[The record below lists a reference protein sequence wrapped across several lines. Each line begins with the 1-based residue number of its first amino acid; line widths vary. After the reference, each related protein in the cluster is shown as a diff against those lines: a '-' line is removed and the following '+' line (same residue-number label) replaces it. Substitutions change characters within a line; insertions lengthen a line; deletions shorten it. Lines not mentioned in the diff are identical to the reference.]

1 MKGQKI
7 LAFVCSLMLVSNQ
20 IPFSVFSVNAVEE
33 ESEKTSITLDEDF
46 AESLVAES
54 KIYDG
59 TPLVN
64 VDFSNV
70 HLDGLAD
77 EHDVELTGV
86 AEFSDVNAGQ
96 QKEVVVSD
104 LALQGDDAELYIL
117 NLTDEQDEIILT
129 ADITPI
135 VLYVKP
141 KEGIIEGETVPK
153 EISYTWTE
161 DKVLEG
167 DSVDVNA
174 KLYIDKDATG
184 AYTYTLSDENAVT
197 NSNYTLAIEEGVTV
211 PVSSPEAPE
220 IDKKAIVSMDTA
232 SVLEY
237 CDFGIVANGS
247 VKLSV
252 SAKSSVPVT
261 LTLYNEQN
269 ELESIEVTTGEKI
282 DGERDM
288 QLYTAEF
295 ILDIPEN
302 QMSTTLSSLKC
313 SASNGVESEVGL
325 EIKLSPDD
333 DRFSHKLILDKKES
347 AVNNMLITYD
357 DIKQQFEAK
366 GQIVDTESG
375 IKKIEFKW
383 DDQNWEEYKNI
394 TNQPNVPVNFNDIVL
409 YRESQDV
416 SYNNG
421 LHTLYFRIT
430 DNANNVHTES
440 DLYCSSQNGPDTK
453 APIITYAKLETT
465 DETPLATVLKIL
477 TFGNYTNQKLQLVI
491 KALDTSYS
499 DHKLGIEY
507 VAIMDGADN
516 AKEISRINGDEGE
529 YCFLLDPEKFSEPV
543 IEDFYIEISD
553 GQNPLRLSLQKALK
567 DYAPEETESNDTTS
581 STDETTETTETTT
594 VPTINW
600 DDVVS
605 NKWVFDNHSPIIMAN
620 YANKKPVNSVYYYG
634 DDGGNFTLTIT
645 DEGGLDVDETV
656 ITQNYRLTASET
668 GENSVIE
675 ITACKQIENGYEYV
689 VDTSKLDTGFYT
701 FSVSAQDY
709 AGNAPASGSYQFYV
723 DHEQPEGS
731 ITVASPSVKQIDEND
746 WITEK
751 DASGNYQDVIFRLY
765 ADSNGAPLY
774 GGKVSINNQDYQQI
788 TADKFKLI
796 EDTADAHYG
805 KYYVDIFINTETVK
819 CNDAHTY
826 MVDAE
831 FWTESNNKGSASYV
845 LHVDTSNPDI
855 NRFTV
860 DTKNNAVDNLLN
872 VLTFGV
878 FASDSLVFSVDV
890 SDVENDSGV
899 DYVTIKHDGL
909 EEPQKMTKESEG
921 KYYAYLDIDTQVFQ
935 SEIEVTVYDKMGKT
949 NLKCPNIKNTEGTV
963 EVQGNFVMLET
974 VPPEV
979 TVILPETDSVTRTD
993 GEVWYRQHKNSET
1006 DTEKLIVL
1014 QVKDVNSGI
1023 RSVEMKIN
1031 GEIVSSEMEINQA
1044 ALPTV
1049 EATSNANT
1057 AMNSQEGYLYSY
1069 SLEKIAEMIPANED
1083 GSYIIEVEVVDNAG
1097 NVNSN
1102 PVDSDGNTYPDAK
1115 PIYYRDIVNPSVVQF
1130 TFAPATSD
1138 DISEVTEFIEELEYG
1153 FYFKKGFDAVVSVT
1167 DEVPSSDLDRVV
1179 FRLVPY
1185 VDGEEQE
1192 AELHEVVI
1200 TDGKAS
1206 YTIPAGFKGQ
1216 IYAQAY
1222 DKVGNISDEKTPQGF
1237 VIDDV
1242 APVITIEPLPDS
1254 TRTDENNNKLY
1265 TGTVQFRVTVSDP
1278 KSGLKEISYSKSSEQ
1293 DSYDAV
1299 VNTISNT
1306 DGYSENMLLAN
1317 GWEITKTDVNLITE
1331 VSQVFTFNTD
1341 DNNIVMTFNAM
1352 DRAANAC
1359 DSISSEAFSI
1369 DTIAPVVAISNNA
1382 ELINGMYY
1390 PGSTAFTITV
1400 TERNFDPGLMVATI
1414 TNGFT
1419 GTIPSVNFQSNGS
1432 THTATVSFSEGDFEF
1447 SFSGTDRAGHSAN
1460 ITYNGGEVSNYF
1472 YEMFN
1477 VDATAPIIKTNFNS
1491 FGDDADEGIYFNT
1504 EQIAKIEVV
1513 EHNFD
1518 ASDMGILVETKASG
1532 TGHSAADENWH
1543 SIGYST
1549 DWKHD
1554 GDTHTLEI
1562 PFAADGVYRIKI
1574 VPIDRAGNK
1583 GVMEEGSVDHTPIYE
1598 VDTTAPVFYARNDE
1612 LSTEKDFVVSPYF
1625 AVYDEKLKDAAAPT
1639 VEFTDLNF
1647 DRIEIEAQVYTPTYE
1662 NGMELGTIEMSPLAA
1677 DLSKSISQSK
1687 FTLNGFD
1694 KDGVYAF
1701 TFVAVDKAG
1710 NRSEVI
1716 SDTYFRMV
1724 ETDVLAYIYNS
1735 KKPTDSGT
1743 QDGTGYYSLVN
1754 DDGRAISKK
1763 AADFQNLDILV
1774 IKPTTDNAAGTL
1786 VLREDENQYSPQEYL
1801 TIENEELSETATLS
1815 YIQLPGNYFSETFR
1829 DDSLDTRMYL
1839 SVSIRDDV
1847 YLDLAAIH
1855 IDNEAPTATLP
1866 EDFKDWH
1873 NYFFK
1878 DEVTISLTDISET
1891 LDKHATKVY
1900 ECPRD
1905 GERTEIPSTYDPETD
1920 TLSFTLTKGQHHI
1933 DITLVDEA
1941 GNEWNIDRVRYLQV
1955 GNFWLYIGGAVLVV
1969 IVAGIGFFVWRKKKR

>member
-1 MKGQKI
+1 
-7 LAFVCSLMLVSNQ
+7 
-20 IPFSVFSVNAVEE
+20 
-33 ESEKTSITLDEDF
+33 
-46 AESLVAES
+46 
-54 KIYDG
+54 
-59 TPLVN
+59 
-64 VDFSNV
+64 
-70 HLDGLAD
+70 
-77 EHDVELTGV
+77 
-86 AEFSDVNAGQ
+86 
-96 QKEVVVSD
+96 
-104 LALQGDDAELYIL
+104 
-117 NLTDEQDEIILT
+117 
-129 ADITPI
+129 
-135 VLYVKP
+135 
-141 KEGIIEGETVPK
+141 
-153 EISYTWTE
+153 
-161 DKVLEG
+161 
-167 DSVDVNA
+167 
-174 KLYIDKDATG
+174 
-184 AYTYTLSDENAVT
+184 
-197 NSNYTLAIEEGVTV
+197 
-211 PVSSPEAPE
+211 
-220 IDKKAIVSMDTA
+220 
-232 SVLEY
+232 
-237 CDFGIVANGS
+237 
-247 VKLSV
+247 
-252 SAKSSVPVT
+252 
-261 LTLYNEQN
+261 
-269 ELESIEVTTGEKI
+269 
-282 DGERDM
+282 
-288 QLYTAEF
+288 
-295 ILDIPEN
+295 
-302 QMSTTLSSLKC
+302 
-313 SASNGVESEVGL
+313 
-325 EIKLSPDD
+325 
-333 DRFSHKLILDKKES
+333 
-347 AVNNMLITYD
+347 
-357 DIKQQFEAK
+357 
-366 GQIVDTESG
+366 
-375 IKKIEFKW
+375 
-383 DDQNWEEYKNI
+383 
-394 TNQPNVPVNFNDIVL
+394 
-409 YRESQDV
+409 
-416 SYNNG
+416 
-421 LHTLYFRIT
+421 
-430 DNANNVHTES
+430 
-440 DLYCSSQNGPDTK
+440 
-453 APIITYAKLETT
+453 
-465 DETPLATVLKIL
+465 
-477 TFGNYTNQKLQLVI
+477 
-491 KALDTSYS
+491 
-499 DHKLGIEY
+499 
-507 VAIMDGADN
+507 
-516 AKEISRINGDEGE
+516 
-529 YCFLLDPEKFSEPV
+529 
-543 IEDFYIEISD
+543 
-553 GQNPLRLSLQKALK
+553 
-567 DYAPEETESNDTTS
+567 
-581 STDETTETTETTT
+581 
-594 VPTINW
+594 
-600 DDVVS
+600 
-605 NKWVFDNHSPIIMAN
+605 
-620 YANKKPVNSVYYYG
+620 
-634 DDGGNFTLTIT
+634 
-645 DEGGLDVDETV
+645 
-656 ITQNYRLTASET
+656 
-668 GENSVIE
+668 
-675 ITACKQIENGYEYV
+675 
-689 VDTSKLDTGFYT
+689 
-701 FSVSAQDY
+701 
-709 AGNAPASGSYQFYV
+709 
-723 DHEQPEGS
+723 
-731 ITVASPSVKQIDEND
+731 
-746 WITEK
+746 
-751 DASGNYQDVIFRLY
+751 
-765 ADSNGAPLY
+765 
-774 GGKVSINNQDYQQI
+774 
-788 TADKFKLI
+788 
-796 EDTADAHYG
+796 
-805 KYYVDIFINTETVK
+805 
-819 CNDAHTY
+819 
-826 MVDAE
+826 
-831 FWTESNNKGSASYV
+831 
-845 LHVDTSNPDI
+845 
-855 NRFTV
+855 
-860 DTKNNAVDNLLN
+860 
-872 VLTFGV
+872 
-878 FASDSLVFSVDV
+878 
-890 SDVENDSGV
+890 
-899 DYVTIKHDGL
+899 
-909 EEPQKMTKESEG
+909 
-921 KYYAYLDIDTQVFQ
+921 
-935 SEIEVTVYDKMGKT
+935 
-949 NLKCPNIKNTEGTV
+949 
-963 EVQGNFVMLET
+963 
-974 VPPEV
+974 
-979 TVILPETDSVTRTD
+979 
-993 GEVWYRQHKNSET
+993 
-1006 DTEKLIVL
+1006 
-1014 QVKDVNSGI
+1014 VNSGI

>member
-1 MKGQKI
+1 MIYARGT
-7 LAFVCSLMLVSNQ
+7 LVDADSGIETIKYRWDDGAWITYTGTENG
-20 IPFSVFSVNAVEE
+20 FKFEKSHHNTSVYFEVSRNNDGLNHDLEF
-33 ESEKTSITLDEDF
+33 T
-46 AESLVAES
+46 
-54 KIYDG
+54 IYDHAG
-59 TPLVN
+59 NCYESTKQNYGENSSDMIPP
-64 VDFSNV
+64 
-70 HLDGLAD
+70 
-77 EHDVELTGV
+77 ELT
-86 AEFSDVNAGQ
+86 
-96 QKEVVVSD
+96 
-104 LALQGDDAELYIL
+104 
-117 NLTDEQDEIILT
+117 
-129 ADITPI
+129 
-135 VLYVKP
+135 YV
-141 KEGIIEGETVPK
+141 
-153 EISYTWTE
+153 
-161 DKVLEG
+161 
-167 DSVDVNA
+167 
-174 KLYIDKDATG
+174 
-184 AYTYTLSDENAVT
+184 
-197 NSNYTLAIEEGVTV
+197 
-211 PVSSPEAPE
+211 
-220 IDKKAIVSMDTA
+220 
-232 SVLEY
+232 
-237 CDFGIVANGS
+237 
-247 VKLSV
+247 
-252 SAKSSVPVT
+252 
-261 LTLYNEQN
+261 
-269 ELESIEVTTGEKI
+269 
-282 DGERDM
+282 
-288 QLYTAEF
+288 
-295 ILDIPEN
+295 
-302 QMSTTLSSLKC
+302 
-313 SASNGVESEVGL
+313 
-325 EIKLSPDD
+325 
-333 DRFSHKLILDKKES
+333 
-347 AVNNMLITYD
+347 
-357 DIKQQFEAK
+357 
-366 GQIVDTESG
+366 
-375 IKKIEFKW
+375 
-383 DDQNWEEYKNI
+383 
-394 TNQPNVPVNFNDIVL
+394 
-409 YRESQDV
+409 
-416 SYNNG
+416 
-421 LHTLYFRIT
+421 
-430 DNANNVHTES
+430 
-440 DLYCSSQNGPDTK
+440 
-453 APIITYAKLETT
+453 KLETI
-465 DETPLATVLKIL
+465 DESPLATVLRIL
-477 TFGNYTNQKLQLVI
+477 SFGNYTNQTLQLTV
-491 KALDTSYS
+491 KAEDKSKTSYCGGV
-499 DHKLGIEY
+499 KYIGL
-507 VAIMDGADN
+507 MDGSGDN
-516 AKEISRINGDEGE
+516 ATEIDSYTIDEEGHTTLSYTFE
-529 YCFLLDPEKFSEPV
+529 LEPDLN
-543 IEDFYIEISD
+543 IEDWHIKVADIYGRADTFSVLD
-553 GQNPLRLSLQKALK
+553 ALRN
-567 DYAPEETESNDTTS
+567 YEPEETESTETTS
-581 STDETTETTETTT
+581 STDETTESTETTT

-600 DDVVS
+600 DDVLS
-605 NKWVFDNHSPIIMAN
+605 NKWVFDEQSPNIEVN
-620 YANKKPVNSVYYYG
+620 YAGKTPVNSVYYYG

-656 ITQNYRLTASET
+656 ISQNYRLTAGET
-668 GENSVIE
+668 GENSVID
-675 ITACKQIENGYEYV
+675 ITTCKQIENGYEYV
-689 VDTSKLDTGFYT
+689 VDTSKLGTGFYT

-709 AGNAPASGSYQFYV
+709 AGNAPTQGSYQFYV
-723 DHEQPEGS
+723 DHEKPEGS
-731 ITVASPSVKQIDEND
+731 ITVASPSVKEIDEND

-751 DASGNYQDVIFRLY
+751 DASGNYQEVIFRLY

-774 GGKVSINNQDYQQI
+774 GGKVTVNDEEYSIEHFNAVESDD
-788 TADKFKLI
+788 A
-796 EDTADAHYG
+796 EDEHYG
-805 KYYVDIFINTETVK
+805 MYYVDVCINTGELK
-819 CNDAHTY
+819 CSELHTY
-826 MVDAE
+826 EVKAE
-831 FWTESNNKGSASYV
+831 FWTESENKNSADYT
-845 LHVDTSNPDI
+845 LHVDTSNPTI
-855 NRFTV
+855 NSFTV
-860 DTKNNAVDNLLN
+860 DTKNGAADDIVN

-878 FASDSLVFSVDV
+878 FAKNALVLSVNVSDEEHDSGIDSEMVMISYIDPDGNSVSMEMDSTANPNVFSCLL
-890 SDVENDSGV
+890 
-899 DYVTIKHDGL
+899 DY
-909 EEPQKMTKESEG
+909 
-921 KYYAYLDIDTQVFQ
+921 DTQIFQ
-935 SEIEVTVYDKMGKT
+935 SEITVTVFDKFGKSCT
-949 NLKCPNIKNTEGTV
+949 DKPNIKNTKNNE
-963 EVQGNFVMLET
+963 EISKNFVMMET
-974 VPPEV
+974 LLPEV
-979 TVILPETDSVTRTD
+979 TFVLPETDSITRTD
-993 GEVWYRQHKNSET
+993 GEIWYRQHENSET
-1006 DTEKLIVL
+1006 DTEKLFVL

-1023 RSVEMKIN
+1023 RSVKMIIN
-1031 GEIVSSEMEINQA
+1031 GAEVTPEMEINQT

-1049 EATSNANT
+1049 ETTSTANA
-1057 AMNSQEGYLYSY
+1057 ALNSEDGYSYSY

-1083 GSYIIEVEVVDNAG
+1083 GSYIIEIEVVDNAG
-1097 NVNSN
+1097 NVNTE
-1102 PVDSDGNTYPDAK
+1102 PVDSEGTEYSDAK
-1115 PIYYRDIVNPSVVQF
+1115 PVYYRDIVKPSVVQF
-1130 TFAPATSD
+1130 TFDPATSD
-1138 DISEVTEFIEELEYG
+1138 DISEVSEFIEQLEYG

-1167 DEVPSSDLDRVV
+1167 DEVPSSGLDRVV

-1185 VDGEEQE
+1185 VDGAEQE
-1192 AELHEVVI
+1192 AELHEVKI
-1200 TDGKAS
+1200 SDGKAA

-1216 IYAQAY
+1216 IYAYAY
-1222 DKVGNISDEKTPQGF
+1222 DMVGNLSDEKTPQGF

-1254 TRTDENNNKLY
+1254 TRTDENGNKLY
-1265 TGTVQFRVTVSDP
+1265 TGTVQFRVTISDP

-1306 DGYSENMLLAN
+1306 DGYSENMFLAN
-1317 GWEITKTDVNLITE
+1317 GWEIAKTDVNLITE
-1331 VSQVFTFNTD
+1331 VSQVFTFNSD
-1341 DNNIVMTFNAM
+1341 DNNIVMTFNAT

-1359 DSISSEAFSI
+1359 DPISSEAFSI

-1382 ELINGMYY
+1382 DLINGMYY

-1400 TERNFDPGLMVATI
+1400 TERNFDPGLMIATI

-1460 ITYNGGEVSNYF
+1460 ISYNGGEVSNYF

-1518 ASDMGILVETKASG
+1518 ASDMGILVEAKASG
-1532 TGHSAADENWH
+1532 TGHSDDENWS

-1612 LSTEKDFVVSPYF
+1612 LSTEKDFVVSPYY

-1677 DLSKSISQSK
+1677 DLSKSINQPK
-1687 FTLNGFD
+1687 FTLNSFD

-1774 IKPTTDNAAGTL
+1774 IKPTTDHAAGTL

-1801 TIENEELSETATLS
+1801 TIKNEEISETATLS

-1891 LDKHATKVY
+1891 LDKNATKVY

-1905 GERTEIPSTYDPETD
+1905 GERTEIPCTYDSETD

-1955 GNFWLYIGGAVLVV
+1955 GNFWLYIGGAVLIV
-1969 IVAGIGFFVWRKKKR
+1969 IATGIGFFVWRKKKR

>member
-1 MKGQKI
+1 M
-7 LAFVCSLMLVSNQ
+7 LAGNQ

-70 HLDGLAD
+70 HLDGVAD
-77 EHDVELTGV
+77 EHDVELTGA

-129 ADITPI
+129 ADITPKELRLI
-135 VLYVKP
+135 PDETTFTKGLLPEQVTYTYAEEDVVDADKGKNNINPTAILTIAKVEEQYVFQIDDPTKT
-141 KEGIIEGETVPK
+141 G
-153 EISYTWTE
+153 
-161 DKVLEG
+161 
-167 DSVDVNA
+167 NQN
-174 KLYIDKDATG
+174 YIAVIDATTIPVVNE
-184 AYTYTLSDENAVT
+184 ADAPVVIAEAVLT
-197 NSNYTLAIEEGVTV
+197 KDDAKTLAH
-211 PVSSPEAPE
+211 
-220 IDKKAIVSMDTA
+220 
-232 SVLEY
+232 Y
-237 CDFGIVANGS
+237 DFGIVANGS

-252 SAKSSVPVT
+252 SAKSNQSNLPITFT
-261 LTLYNEQN
+261 LSDGQSATVNSGIEIQGEQ
-269 ELESIEVTTGEKI
+269 E
-282 DGERDM
+282 
-288 QLYTAEF
+288 QYLYTAEF
-295 ILDIPEN
+295 ILTNEDWSQPYTI
-302 QMSTTLSSLKC
+302 SSLTC
-313 SASNGVESEVGL
+313 VANNGTASEQVPLQFKVENTETKYASLTLEQISPFISDEMKAEVGNDFWNTYTT
-325 EIKLSPDD
+325 IQGNMVD
-333 DRFSHKLILDKKES
+333 LD
-347 AVNNMLITYD
+347 
-357 DIKQQFEAK
+357 
-366 GQIVDTESG
+366 SG
-375 IKKIEFKW
+375 IKEIQYRWDDGNWQTYNSFDANQKNEYVWFSVTRRDNDGHEIEFKII
-383 DDQNWEEYKNI
+383 DHAGNEYTSKL
-394 TNQPNVPVNFNDIVL
+394 ND
-409 YRESQDV
+409 Y
-416 SYNNG
+416 
-421 LHTLYFRIT
+421 
-430 DNANNVHTES
+430 ES
-440 DLYCSSQNGPDTK
+440 DENAHDNK
-453 APIITYAKLETT
+453 APILTYALLETV
-465 DETPLATVLKIL
+465 DETPLATVLRIL
-477 TFGNYTNQKLQLVI
+477 TFGNYTNQTLRLTV
-491 KALDTSYS
+491 KAEDNYGVKYIGL
-499 DHKLGIEY
+499 
-507 VAIMDGADN
+507 MDGFDDN
-516 AKEISRINGDEGE
+516 ATEIDSYTIDEKGHTTLSYTFE
-529 YCFLLDPEKFSEPV
+529 LEPNLN
-543 IEDFYIEISD
+543 IEDWYIKVADIYDRPGTFSVLD
-553 GQNPLRLSLQKALK
+553 ALRN
-567 DYAPEETESNDTTS
+567 YEPEETESTETTS
-581 STDETTETTETTT
+581 STDETTESTEPTTA
-594 VPTINW
+594 PTINW

-605 NKWVFDNHSPIIMAN
+605 NKWVFDDCSPSIEAD
-620 YANKKPVNSVYYYG
+620 YAGKTPVNSVYYYG

-656 ITQNYRLTASET
+656 ITQNYRLTAGET
-668 GENSVIE
+668 GENSVVD
-675 ITACKQIENGYEYV
+675 ITACKKIENGYEYV

-751 DASGNYQDVIFRLY
+751 DASGHYQDVIFRLY

-774 GGKVSINNQDYQQI
+774 GGKISINNQEYQQI
-788 TADKFKLI
+788 TADKFELI
-796 EDTADAHYG
+796 EDTANAHYG

-819 CNDAHTY
+819 CNGEHTY

-993 GEVWYRQHKNSET
+993 GEVWYRQHENSET

-1130 TFAPATSD
+1130 TFDPATSD

-1265 TGTVQFRVTVSDP
+1265 TGTVQFRVTISDP

-1331 VSQVFTFNTD
+1331 VSQVFTFNSD
-1341 DNNIVMTFNAM
+1341 DNNIVMTFNAT

-1359 DSISSEAFSI
+1359 DPISSEAFSI

-1477 VDATAPIIKTNFNS
+1477 VDATAPLIKTNFNS

-1518 ASDMGILVETKASG
+1518 ASDMGILVEAKASG
-1532 TGHSAADENWH
+1532 TGHSDDENWS

-1562 PFAADGVYRIKI
+1562 PFTADGVYRIKI

-1763 AADFQNLDILV
+1763 ATDFQNLDILV

-1969 IVAGIGFFVWRKKKR
+1969 IAAGIGFFVWRKKKR